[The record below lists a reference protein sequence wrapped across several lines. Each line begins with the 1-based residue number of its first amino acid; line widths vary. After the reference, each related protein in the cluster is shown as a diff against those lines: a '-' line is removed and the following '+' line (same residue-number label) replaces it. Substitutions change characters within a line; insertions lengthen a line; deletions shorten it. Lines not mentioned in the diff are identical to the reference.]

1 MAIDYVNALG
11 AGSSMNTKE
20 IVSALVNAERAPKEA
35 AIQRKVDESESK
47 ISGLASALSA
57 LQTFQAS
64 AQTLNDLSD
73 FNSFSVSNSQTNAF
87 TATAST
93 SASSGSH
100 TVEVTS
106 VARAQRSSMVADGPA
121 DFTSTTQTLNSG
133 TAFDLTVAIGPD
145 GNQTSHTVS
154 VTTATP
160 AGIVSA
166 LNAADLGITARLT
179 DVGTSGNSYKIQLTG
194 ESGNDKAFS
203 ITPSVNSLL
212 TTATPSGQTAAN
224 ADITID
230 GLQFSRATNS
240 INDVIPG
247 VTLELNAATSGTAN
261 VSINQ
266 DTSAAKT
273 KITDFVA
280 AYNVVKG
287 ALDEITSFEQE
298 GAFAGDSLFR
308 KIASDLSS
316 IMTNVSSTRGT
327 SLTRLSDLGIS
338 ITKVGTFEVNDSK
351 LESALANNF
360 ADLTTIFSAGTT
372 NQTEVGDANR
382 GIAGDIS
389 KLITDL
395 SSSTGYIT
403 TQTASLNAQVAE
415 YQVDLADLG
424 TRMEKIE
431 DRYTQQFLTMQ
442 RVVDEMNR
450 TKDDLISSFDNL
462 PFTRKRD

>member
-1 MAIDYVNALG
+1 MAVDYVNALG

-20 IVSALVNAERAPKEA
+20 IVTALVEAERAPKEA
-35 AIQRKVDESESK
+35 SIQRKVDESESK
-47 ISGLASALSA
+47 ISGLATALSA
-57 LQTFQAS
+57 LQTFQTS

-73 FNSFSVSNSQTNAF
+73 FNSFSVGNSQTTAF

-106 VARAQRSSMVADGPA
+106 VARAQRSNMVANGPA

-179 DVGTSGNSYKIQLTG
+179 DVGTSGTSYKIQLTG
-194 ESGNDKAFS
+194 ESGTDKAFS
-203 ITPSVNSLL
+203 ITPSVNSML

-224 ADITID
+224 ADLTVD
-230 GLQFSRATNS
+230 GLQFSRASNS
-240 INDVIPG
+240 INDIIPG
-247 VTLELNAATSGTAN
+247 VTLELNAATSGAAN
-261 VSINQ
+261 MSINQ

-273 KITDFVA
+273 KITDFVT
-280 AYNVVKG
+280 AYNIVKG
-287 ALDEITSFEQE
+287 ALDEISSFELD

-308 KIASDLSS
+308 AMGSNLRSVMVND
-316 IMTNVSSTRGT
+316 SSTPGT
-327 SLTRLSDLGIS
+327 ALTRLSDLGIS
-338 ITKVGTFEVNDSK
+338 INRTGEFDVNDAQ
-351 LESALANNF
+351 LDSALAGNF
-360 ADLTTIFSAGTT
+360 TDLVTIFSADTT
-372 NQTEVGDANR
+372 NQTEVGDASR

-389 KLITDL
+389 KLISDL
-395 SSSTGYIT
+395 TSTTGYIS
-403 TQTASLNAQVAE
+403 TQTASFNTQVE
-415 YQVDLADLG
+415 GYQVDLEELE
-424 TRMEKIE
+424 TRMERIE
-431 DRYTQQFLTMQ
+431 ARYTQQFLAMQ
-442 RVVDEMNR
+442 QIVDEMTR
-450 TKDDLISSFDNL
+450 TREDLISSFENL
-462 PFTRKRD
+462 PFTNKD

>member
-1 MAIDYVNALG
+1 MAVDYVNALG

-20 IVSALVNAERAPKEA
+20 IVTALVEAERAPKEA
-35 AIQRKVDESESK
+35 SIQRKVDESESK
-47 ISGLASALSA
+47 ISGLATALSA

-73 FNSFSVSNSQTNAF
+73 FNSFSVGNSQTTAF

-106 VARAQRSSMVADGPA
+106 VARAQRSNMVADGPA

-154 VTTATP
+154 VTAATP

-179 DVGTSGNSYKIQLTG
+179 DVGTSGTSYKIQLTG
-194 ESGNDKAFS
+194 ESGTDKAFS

-224 ADITID
+224 ADLTVD
-230 GLQFSRATNS
+230 GLQFSRASNS
-240 INDVIPG
+240 INDIIPG
-247 VTLELNAATSGTAN
+247 VTLDLNAATSGAAN
-261 VSINQ
+261 MSINQ

-273 KITDFVA
+273 KITDFVT
-280 AYNVVKG
+280 AYNIAKG
-287 ALDEITSFEQE
+287 ALDEISSFELD

-308 KIASDLSS
+308 AMGSNLRSVMVND
-316 IMTNVSSTRGT
+316 SSTPGT
-327 SLTRLSDLGIS
+327 AITRLSDLGIS
-338 ITKVGTFEVNDSK
+338 INRTGEFDVNDAQ
-351 LESALANNF
+351 LDLALAGNF
-360 ADLTTIFSAGTT
+360 TDLVTIFSADTT
-372 NQTEVGDANR
+372 NQTEVGDASR

-389 KLITDL
+389 KLISDL
-395 SSSTGYIT
+395 TSTTGYIS
-403 TQTASLNAQVAE
+403 TQTASFNTQVE
-415 YQVDLADLG
+415 GYQVDLEELE
-424 TRMEKIE
+424 TRMERIE
-431 DRYTQQFLTMQ
+431 ARYTQQFLAMQ
-442 RVVDEMNR
+442 QIVDEMTR
-450 TKDDLISSFDNL
+450 TREDLISSFENL
-462 PFTRKRD
+462 PFTNKD

>member
-1 MAIDYVNALG
+1 
-11 AGSSMNTKE
+11 
-20 IVSALVNAERAPKEA
+20 
-35 AIQRKVDESESK
+35 
-47 ISGLASALSA
+47 
-57 LQTFQAS
+57 
-64 AQTLNDLSD
+64 
-73 FNSFSVSNSQTNAF
+73 
-87 TATAST
+87 
-93 SASSGSH
+93 
-100 TVEVTS
+100 
-106 VARAQRSSMVADGPA
+106 MVANGPA

-133 TAFDLTVAIGPD
+133 TAFDLTVAIGPN

-179 DVGTSGNSYKIQLTG
+179 DVGTSGTSYKIQLTG
-194 ESGNDKAFS
+194 ESGTDKAFS

-212 TTATPSGQTAAN
+212 STATPSGQTAAN
-224 ADITID
+224 ADITVD

-240 INDVIPG
+240 INDLIPG
-247 VTLELNAATSGTAN
+247 VTLELNAATNGAAN
-261 VSINQ
+261 MSINQ

-395 SSSTGYIT
+395 SSSAGYIT

>member
-20 IVSALVNAERAPKEA
+20 IVTALVNAERAPKEA
-35 AIQRKVDESESK
+35 AIQRKVEESESK
-47 ISGLASALSA
+47 ISGLATALSA

-64 AQTLNDLSD
+64 ARTLNDLSD
-73 FNSFSVSNSQTNAF
+73 FNSFSVGNSQTTAF

-100 TVEVTS
+100 TVEVAS
-106 VARAQRSSMVADGPA
+106 VARAQRSNMVAHGPA
-121 DFTSTTQTLNSG
+121 DFTSTAQTLNSG
-133 TAFDLTVAIGPD
+133 AAFDLTVAIGPD

-194 ESGNDKAFS
+194 ESGTDKAFS

-224 ADITID
+224 ADITVD

-240 INDVIPG
+240 INDIIPG

-261 VSINQ
+261 VSIIQ
-266 DTSAAKT
+266 DTSTAKS

-280 AYNVVKG
+280 AYNTAKG
-287 ALDEITSFEQE
+287 ALDEISSFDLN

-308 KIASDLSS
+308 AMGSNLRSV
-316 IMTNVSSTRGT
+316 MVNESSTPGAAI
-327 SLTRLSDLGIS
+327 SRLSDLGIS
-338 ITKVGTFEVNDSK
+338 INRTGEFEVNDAK
-351 LESALANNF
+351 LDSALASNF
-360 ADLTTIFSAGTT
+360 TDLVTIFSADTT
-372 NQTEVGDANR
+372 NQTEIGDGNR

-389 KLITDL
+389 KLISDL
-395 SSSTGYIT
+395 TSTTGYIT
-403 TQTASLNAQVAE
+403 TQTATFNTQIE
-415 YQVDLADLG
+415 GYQVDLDELE
-424 TRMEKIE
+424 TRMERIE
-431 DRYTQQFLTMQ
+431 QRYTQQFLAMQ
-442 RVVDEMNR
+442 QIVDEMTR
-450 TKDDLISSFDNL
+450 TREDLISSFENL
-462 PFTRKRD
+462 PFTNKD

>member
-1 MAIDYVNALG
+1 MAVDYVNALG

-20 IVSALVNAERAPKEA
+20 IVSALVEAERAPKEA

-47 ISGLASALSA
+47 ISGVATALSA

-73 FNSFSVSNSQTNAF
+73 FNSFSVGNSQTTAF

-106 VARAQRSSMVADGPA
+106 VARAQRSNMVADGPA

-179 DVGTSGNSYKIQLTG
+179 DVGTSGTSYKIQLTG
-194 ESGNDKAFS
+194 ESGTDKAFS

-224 ADITID
+224 ADITVD

-240 INDVIPG
+240 INDIIPG
-247 VTLELNAATSGTAN
+247 VTLDLNAATSGAAN
-261 VSINQ
+261 MSINQ

-280 AYNVVKG
+280 AYNTVK
-287 ALDEITSFEQE
+287 ASLDDLTSFEKD

-308 KIASDLSS
+308 QIGSDLRSL
-316 IMTNVSSTRGT
+316 MVNVSSTQGT

-338 ITKVGTFEVNDSK
+338 ITKTGTFEIDDTK
-351 LESALANNF
+351 LDSALAGNF
-360 ADLTTIFSAGTT
+360 TDLTTIFSAGTT
-372 NQTEVGDANR
+372 NQTEIGDASR

-415 YQVDLADLG
+415 YQVDLTDLE

-431 DRYTQQFLTMQ
+431 ERYTQQFLTMQ
-442 RVVDEMNR
+442 RVIDEMNR